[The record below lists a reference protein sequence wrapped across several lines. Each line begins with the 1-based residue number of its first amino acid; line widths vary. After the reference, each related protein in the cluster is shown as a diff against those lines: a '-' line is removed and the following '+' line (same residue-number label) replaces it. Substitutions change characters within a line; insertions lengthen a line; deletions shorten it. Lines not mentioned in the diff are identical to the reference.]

1 MFIAISGISGSG
13 KSTVMANLIKRR
25 DNLYLLTQ
33 ASATTRKIREEDN
46 KYQTYVHMTEDEFK
60 KGVEDDIFIEH
71 ENVHGY
77 SYGTLKKAFERVMD
91 HKENDYIKDID
102 VKGTVNLKKY
112 LQSKV
117 KMVSIF
123 LDAPD
128 EVLRE
133 RLLSRGESSER
144 IDIRLSRGE
153 FERSYKDR
161 YDLVIEN
168 TDLAKTLDIICEFL
182 DKTRAQ
188 N

>member
-1 MFIAISGISGSG
+1 
-13 KSTVMANLIKRR
+13 
-25 DNLYLLTQ
+25 
-33 ASATTRKIREEDN
+33 
-46 KYQTYVHMTEDEFK
+46 
-60 KGVEDDIFIEH
+60 
-71 ENVHGY
+71 
-77 SYGTLKKAFERVMD
+77 
-91 HKENDYIKDID
+91 
-102 VKGTVNLKKY
+102 
-112 LQSKV
+112 
-117 KMVSIF
+117 MVSIF

-144 IDIRLSRGE
+144 IDVRLSRGE

-168 TDLAKTLDIICEFL
+168 TDLTKTLDIICEFL